1 LDSEINGEV
10 WPMQAGGRGLF
21 YMHEPTYRGVLK
33 PGEFFKGNKEFLVS
47 GRQPDSVLGDVYDFN
62 F

>member
-1 LDSEINGEV
+1 
-10 WPMQAGGRGLF
+10 MQAGGRGLF